1 MVVDLAVVV
10 VVVVACLRLLFVI
23 GVATAL
29 GVHVVVASLS
39 SFLASLLPFL
49 PSFLLPCF
57 LAFFLPSFLFSVLLT
72 FFPSS
77 FVPASLL
84 PSFLLPCFLAFFF
97 PSFLP
102 AFRSLEDKE
111 GNKGFLR
118 ETE

>member
-39 SFLASLLPFL
+39 SFDP
-49 PSFLLPCF
+49 PSLLPCF
-57 LAFFLPSFLFSVLLT
+57 LAS
-72 FFPSS
+72 
-77 FVPASLL
+77 
-84 PSFLLPCFLAFFF
+84 F

-102 AFRSLEDKE
+102 SSFLVSLLSSFLPSFFPAFRSLQEKE
-111 GNKGFLR
+111 GNKGFPR
-118 ETE
+118 ET

>member
-29 GVHVVVASLS
+29 VVHVVVASLS
-39 SFLASLLPFL
+39 SFDPPSLLPCFLASLLPFL

-57 LAFFLPSFLFSVLLT
+57 LVSFLPSFP
-72 FFPSS
+72 PS
-77 FVPASLL
+77 
-84 PSFLLPCFLAFFF
+84 FF
-97 PSFLP
+97 PSFL
-102 AFRSLEDKE
+102 RSCFLVQDKE

-118 ETE
+118 ET

>member
-39 SFLASLLPFL
+39 SFDPPSLLPCFLSFL

-57 LAFFLPSFLFSVLLT
+57 LAFFLPSFL
-72 FFPSS
+72 
-77 FVPASLL
+77 
-84 PSFLLPCFLAFFF
+84 
-97 PSFLP
+97 P
-102 AFRSLEDKE
+102 AFRSLQGKE

-118 ETE
+118 ET